1 MSEKFSLKWNDFQSN
16 IAKSFSKLR
25 YEDSFYDVT
34 LVSDDQKE
42 MSAHK
47 VILSSCSDFFKNI
60 LKNKRNSDPI
70 LCLEGVN
77 FNEMKNV
84 LDYIYNG
91 QVEIHQDDLDRFLMI
106 AQRFKL
112 EGLIGEQNFVEEEI
126 INSQPNKEETKDLDI
141 ITDKEEIFK
150 VRKNKS
156 QIVVSSAE
164 FDSIEELEQTI
175 EKSIERAMGSKWKCR
190 ICEKTFR
197 DKTDA
202 RLHVEVHFDGLSF
215 PCQTCDKTFRSR
227 AALKKHRYI
236 TKHQ

>member
-1 MSEKFSLKWNDFQSN
+1 MSENFSLKWNDFQSN

-156 QIVVSSAE
+156 LVNILQI
-164 FDSIEELEQTI
+164 F
-175 EKSIERAMGSKWKCR
+175 
-190 ICEKTFR
+190 
-197 DKTDA
+197 
-202 RLHVEVHFDGLSF
+202 
-215 PCQTCDKTFRSR
+215 
-227 AALKKHRYI
+227 
-236 TKHQ
+236 